1 MTLFENHVKALPSA
15 LAAALLCAATMP
27 TTALAQDAVTIGA
40 AAPLTG
46 PRANLGRYFKQ
57 GVELAVDE
65 INKSGGVLG
74 KPLKVVFEDDQADNP
89 NVAINAVNKLVKMH
103 KVTAFVGPHFSVAQL
118 ATQKIY
124 CDQAVSVTGASGVP
138 VTSNGC
144 KTVIRNRANDNLQA
158 KALIEYARTSLKMD
172 KIGVLSINDDFG
184 KAGAQRV
191 IEQIE
196 SVGLKPVAVVSHNPE
211 DKDFSAQLARLRDA
225 GTQVVI
231 MWTHDNEA
239 ALIVRQAKQLGLNM
253 KFAGSTS
260 LSQPVFVKLAAE
272 AGEGALSSSDFVPGN
287 PDPAVQGFV
296 KKYEG
301 RTKTETELYA
311 ATYYDATWLLAKAIN
326 EAKSTEPMKIRAAFD
341 KIRYTGVLADYRC
354 EANGDCNHQIN
365 IVEIQKGQPVVKT
378 TVKFE

>member
-1 MTLFENHVKALPSA
+1 MTIPNRSLASA
-15 LAAALLCAATMP
+15 LAAALTWAAGIAAVAP
-27 TTALAQDAVTIGA
+27 ASAQEAVTIGA

-57 GVELAVDE
+57 GVDLAVDE

-124 CDQAVSVTGASGVP
+124 CDAAVSVTGASGVP
-138 VTSNGC
+138 VTSNNC

-158 KALIEYARTSLKMD
+158 KALVEYARNNLKID
-172 KIGVLSINDDFG
+172 KLGVLSINDDFG

-196 SVGLKPVAVVSHNPE
+196 AAGLKPVRVESHNPE
-211 DKDFSAQLARLRDA
+211 DKDFSAQLGRLRDA
-225 GTQVVI
+225 GAGLVI

-239 ALIVRQAKQLGLNM
+239 ALIVRQAKQLGLAM

-260 LSQPVFVKLAAE
+260 LSQPVFVKLAAD
-272 AGEGALSSSDFVPGN
+272 AGDGALSSSDFVPGN
-287 PDPAVQGFV
+287 PDPAVQDFV
-296 KKYEG
+296 KKYEA
-301 RTKTETELYA
+301 RSKTEAELYA

-326 EAKSTEPMKIRAAFD
+326 QAKSTDPAKIREAFATISH
-341 KIRYTGVLADYRC
+341 KGVLADYRC
-354 EANGDCNHQIN
+354 QANGDCNHQIN
-365 IVEIQKGQPVVKT
+365 IIEIQKGQPVVKT
-378 TVKFE
+378 TVKF

>member
-1 MTLFENHVKALPSA
+1 MIFPTQAKALA
-15 LAAALLCAATMP
+15 FAATLTCAGGFAVVAP
-27 TTALAQDAVTIGA
+27 ALAQDVVTIGA

-65 INKSGGVLG
+65 INKDGGVLG

-124 CDQAVSVTGASGVP
+124 CDVAVSVTGASGVP
-138 VTSNGC
+138 VTSNNC
-144 KTVIRNRANDNLQA
+144 KTVLRNRANDNLQA
-158 KALIEYARTSLKMD
+158 KALVEYARNNLKID
-172 KIGVLSINDDFG
+172 KLGVLSINDDFG

-191 IEQIE
+191 IQQIE
-196 SVGLKPVAVVSHNPE
+196 AAGLKPIRVESHNPE
-211 DKDFSAQLARLRDA
+211 DKDFSAQLGRLRDA
-225 GTQVVI
+225 GVGLVI

-239 ALIVRQAKQLGLNM
+239 ALIVRQAKQLGLTM

-260 LSQPVFVKLAAE
+260 LSQPVFVKLAAD

-287 PDPAVQGFV
+287 PDLAVQDFV
-296 KKYEG
+296 KKYQT
-301 RTKTETELYA
+301 RTKTEAELYA
-311 ATYYDATWLLAKAIN
+311 ATYYDATWLLAKAMN
-326 EAKSTEPMKIRAAFD
+326 LAKSTEPAKIREAFA
-341 KIRYTGVLADYRC
+341 KVSHKGVLAEYRC

-365 IVEIQKGQPVVKT
+365 IIEIQKGQPVVKT
-378 TVKFE
+378 TVKF

>member
-1 MTLFENHVKALPSA
+1 MKLANRRLAGTCALVLACTGA
-15 LAAALLCAATMP
+15 LTALTP
-27 TTALAQDAVTIGA
+27 ALAQEAVTIGA

-65 INKSGGVLG
+65 INKDGGVLG

-124 CDQAVSVTGASGVP
+124 CDAAVSVTGASGVP
-138 VTSNGC
+138 VTSNNC
-144 KTVIRNRANDNLQA
+144 KTVLRNRANDNLQA
-158 KALIEYARTSLKMD
+158 KALVEYARTNLKID
-172 KIGVLSINDDFG
+172 KLGVLSINDDFG

-196 SVGLKPVAVVSHNPE
+196 AAGLKPIRVESHNPE
-211 DKDFSAQLARLRDA
+211 DKDFSAQLGRLRDA
-225 GTQVVI
+225 GVGLVI

-239 ALIVRQAKQLGLNM
+239 ALIVRQAKQLGLTM

-260 LSQPVFVKLAAE
+260 LSQPVFVKLAAD

-287 PDPAVQGFV
+287 PDPAVQNFV
-296 KKYEG
+296 KKYEA
-301 RTKTETELYA
+301 RTKTEAELYA

-326 EAKSTEPMKIRAAFD
+326 QAKSTDPAKIREAFGSISH
-341 KIRYTGVLADYRC
+341 KGVLADYRC
-354 EANGDCNHQIN
+354 AANGDCNQQIN

-378 TVKFE
+378 TVKF

>member
-1 MTLFENHVKALPSA
+1 MIFPTQAKALA
-15 LAAALLCAATMP
+15 FAATLTCAGGFAVVAP
-27 TTALAQDAVTIGA
+27 ALAQDVVTIGA

-65 INKSGGVLG
+65 INKDGGVLG

-124 CDQAVSVTGASGVP
+124 CDVAVSVTGASGVP
-138 VTSNGC
+138 VTSNNC
-144 KTVIRNRANDNLQA
+144 KTVLRNRANDNLQA
-158 KALIEYARTSLKMD
+158 KALVEYARNNLKID
-172 KIGVLSINDDFG
+172 KLGVLSINDDFG

-191 IEQIE
+191 IQQIE
-196 SVGLKPVAVVSHNPE
+196 AAGLKPIRVESHNPE
-211 DKDFSAQLARLRDA
+211 DKDFSAQLGRLRDA
-225 GTQVVI
+225 GVGLVI

-239 ALIVRQAKQLGLNM
+239 ALIVRQAKQLGLTM

-260 LSQPVFVKLAAE
+260 LSQPVFVKLAAD

-287 PDPAVQGFV
+287 PDLAVQDFV
-296 KKYEG
+296 KKYQT
-301 RTKTETELYA
+301 RTKTEAELYA
-311 ATYYDATWLLAKAIN
+311 ATYYDATWLLAKAMN
-326 EAKSTEPMKIRAAFD
+326 LAKSTEPAKIREAFA
-341 KIRYTGVLADYRC
+341 KVSHKGVLAEYRC

-365 IVEIQKGQPVVKT
+365 IIEIQKGQPMVKT
-378 TVKFE
+378 TVKF

>member
-1 MTLFENHVKALPSA
+1 MFSQNRSIALA
-15 LAAALLCAATMP
+15 LAATLTCAG
-27 TTALAQDAVTIGA
+27 LASVAPAMAQQSVTIGA

-57 GVELAVDE
+57 GVELAVEE
-65 INKSGGVLG
+65 INKDGGVLG

-124 CDQAVSVTGASGVP
+124 CDHAVSVTGASGVP
-138 VTSNGC
+138 VTNNNC

-158 KALIEYARTSLKMD
+158 KALVEYARNSLKID
-172 KIGVLSINDDFG
+172 KLGVLSINDDFG

-196 SVGLKPVAVVSHNPE
+196 AAGLKPVRVESHNPE
-211 DKDFSAQLARLRDA
+211 DKDFSAQLGRLRDA
-225 GTQVVI
+225 GAGLVI

-239 ALIVRQAKQLGLNM
+239 ALIVRQAKQLGLTM

-260 LSQPVFVKLAAE
+260 LSQPVFVKLAAD

-287 PDPAVQGFV
+287 PDPAVREFV
-296 KKYEG
+296 KKYEA
-301 RTKTETELYA
+301 RTKTEAELYA

-326 EAKSTEPMKIRAAFD
+326 QAKSTDPVKIREAFATISH
-341 KIRYTGVLADYRC
+341 KGVLADYRC
-354 EANGDCNHQIN
+354 ETNGDCNHQIN
-365 IVEIQKGQPVVKT
+365 IVEVQKGQPVVKT
-378 TVKFE
+378 TVKF